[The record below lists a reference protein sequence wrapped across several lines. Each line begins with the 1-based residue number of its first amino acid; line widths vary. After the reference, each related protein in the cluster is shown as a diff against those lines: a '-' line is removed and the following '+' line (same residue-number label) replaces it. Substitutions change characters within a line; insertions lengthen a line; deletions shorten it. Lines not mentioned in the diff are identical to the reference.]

1 MDWHVKESAK
11 LVEMQTLA
19 CAPAASAE
27 MTVIV
32 VGAVEIP
39 QTECVAS
46 IAGYAKKYRWVPTA
60 DQPTYL
66 AIY

>member
-1 MDWHVKESAK
+1 MDWHVKESAE

-46 IAGYAKKYRWVPTA
+46 IAGYAKKYR
-60 DQPTYL
+60 
-66 AIY
+66 